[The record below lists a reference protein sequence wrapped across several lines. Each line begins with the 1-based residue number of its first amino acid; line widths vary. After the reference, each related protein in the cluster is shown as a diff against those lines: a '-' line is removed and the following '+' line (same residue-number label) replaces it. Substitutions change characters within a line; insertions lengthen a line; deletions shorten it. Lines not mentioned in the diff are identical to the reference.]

1 MKLFGVIGNP
11 IMHSKSPRMHNNAIK
26 NFGFD
31 ALYTRYNLE
40 DKNKLKEVLIDLK
53 FSGTNITLPFKEE
66 AFAIADVK
74 DNSILD
80 IKAANTLIIKKSKI
94 YAYNTDIL
102 GFLKA
107 IEDFKNLNK
116 VLILGAGGTAR
127 AIAYALRYN
136 NIKEIHIANRNLARF
151 DSFKDFTTMLYE
163 DISDFNYDMVINTTS
178 AGLCDDSLACDKK
191 ILEKVF
197 SHCKYAFE
205 VIYNKETSFIKLSKK
220 YNLIYKNGL
229 EMLLWQGVF
238 AFELFFEIKNQ
249 QNSIKNFMLE
259 ALNLE

>member
-1 MKLFGVIGNP
+1 MKLFSVIGNP

-40 DKNKLKEVLIDLK
+40 DEDKLRDILFNLRL
-53 FSGTNITLPFKEE
+53 SGANITLPFKEK
-66 AFAIADVK
+66 AFKIADVK
-74 DNSILD
+74 DESIFD

-107 IEDFKNLNK
+107 IENFENLNK

-127 AIAYALRYN
+127 AIAYALKYK
-136 NIKEIHIANRNLARF
+136 NIKEIHIANRNLKRF
-151 DSFKDFTTMLYE
+151 SSFKDFITMLYE
-163 DISDFNYDMVINTTS
+163 DIDDFNYDMIINTTS
-178 AGLCDDSLACDKK
+178 AGLFDENLACDKK
-191 ILEKVF
+191 ILEKIF
-197 SHCKYAFE
+197 NYSKYAFE
-205 VIYNKETSFIKLSKK
+205 VIYNKETPFIKLCKK
-220 YNLIYKNGL
+220 HNLIYKNGL
-229 EMLLWQGVF
+229 EMLLWQGIF

-249 QNSIKNFMLE
+249 QNNIKKFMLE
-259 ALNLE
+259 GLNLE